1 LTAHA
6 DPGICWR
13 VPRPR
18 SELVVVVS
26 AAATFGALMAS
37 YSAFKPVRDTLVLDG
52 DPDRIPWLFTAT
64 FVAMLVLSPI
74 WGALVKKGPRR
85 VVPISFHVFAL
96 CAFGFAIAN
105 RAQWAPIAVGR
116 VFYVWAS
123 VFNLFVVSVFWSL
136 LSDLLG
142 AATAK
147 RLYGPIA
154 AGGTIGTVVGP
165 VLTKALVAHV
175 GDAGILAMSG
185 VLLEVAVVGVTLLRR
200 SAVAEGEGDPPV
212 AGKAFDGLI
221 DVVRSPYLRSIVGYV
236 LCTSFAA
243 TFIYLAQSHIVH
255 DLLKDRVARTDYFA
269 TVDIYVA
276 VATLVVQVVLA
287 GPLIGWF
294 GPGVVLCVLPIVQVT
309 GLISIV
315 AAPSLALL
323 MVVLVVGKTA
333 THGLTRPS
341 RELLFTVISR
351 EDKYRAK
358 NAIDTVGYRLGDFT
372 GAWLGE
378 GLAAAASGALVG
390 GVAVLGVAWIA
401 LATLLGAGF
410 RRRVGAQSTK
420 DST

>member
-1 LTAHA
+1 MA
-6 DPGICWR
+6 
-13 VPRPR
+13 RPR
-18 SELVVVVS
+18 NELVLVIS

-64 FVAMLVLSPI
+64 FLAMLALTPI
-74 WGALVKKGPRR
+74 WGALVKRGPRH

-96 CAFGFAIAN
+96 CAFGFALVN
-105 RAQWAPIAVGR
+105 RAEWAPVAVGR

-142 AATAK
+142 ASTAK

-154 AGGTIGTVVGP
+154 AGGTIGTVIGP
-165 VLTKALVAHV
+165 VLTKALVAHI

-185 VLLEVAVVGVTLLRR
+185 ALLEVAVVGVTVLRR
-200 SAVAEGEGDPPV
+200 SAVAEGESDAPV
-212 AGKAFDGLI
+212 AGSAFDGLTG
-221 DVVRSPYLRSIVGYV
+221 VVRSPYLRSIVGYV

-255 DLLKDRVARTDYFA
+255 DLLTDRTARTDYFA

-276 VATLVVQVVLA
+276 IATLVVQLVLA
-287 GPLIGWF
+287 GPLIGWV
-294 GPGVVLCVLPIVQVT
+294 GPGVVLCILPIVQVT
-309 GLISIV
+309 GLISLV
-315 AAPSLALL
+315 GTPSLALL

-358 NAIDTVGYRLGDFT
+358 NAIDTVGYRLGDFS

-378 GLAAAASGALVG
+378 GLAAAAIAAQAVSV
-390 GVAVLGVAWIA
+390 VVLGVAWIA

-410 RRRVGAQSTK
+410 RRRVADRG
-420 DST
+420 

>member
-1 LTAHA
+1 MRQRCHVARA
-6 DPGICWR
+6 
-13 VPRPR
+13 R

-74 WGALVKKGPRR
+74 WGALVKRGPRH
-85 VVPISFHVFAL
+85 VVPISFHVFAV
-96 CAFGFAIAN
+96 CAFGFAFAN
-105 RAQWAPIAVGR
+105 HAGWAPVVVGR

-142 AATAK
+142 ANTAK

-185 VLLEVAVVGVTLLRR
+185 LLLEVAVVGVALLRR
-200 SAVAEGEGDPPV
+200 SALAVSSEGEGDPPV
-212 AGKAFDGLI
+212 EGGAFDGLI
-221 DVVRSPYLRSIVGYV
+221 EVVKSPYLRSIVAYV

-255 DLLKDRVARTDYFA
+255 DLLKDRAARTDYFA
-269 TVDIYVA
+269 TVDIYVSI
-276 VATLVVQVVLA
+276 ATLVVQLLLA
-287 GPLIGWF
+287 GPLISWV
-294 GPGVVLCVLPIVQVT
+294 GPGVVLCVLPLVQVA
-309 GLISIV
+309 GLIGLV
-315 AAPSLALL
+315 TMPSLALL

-358 NAIDTVGYRLGDFT
+358 NAIDTVGYRLGDFS

-401 LATLLGAGF
+401 LATLLGRGF
-410 RRRVGAQSTK
+410 RRKLAP
-420 DST
+420 

>member
-1 LTAHA
+1 V
-6 DPGICWR
+6 I
-13 VPRPR
+13 
-18 SELVVVVS
+18 S

-64 FVAMLVLSPI
+64 FLAMLALTPI
-74 WGALVKKGPRR
+74 WGALVKRGPRH

-96 CAFGFAIAN
+96 CAFGFALVN
-105 RAQWAPIAVGR
+105 RAEWAPVAVGR

-142 AATAK
+142 ASTAK

-154 AGGTIGTVVGP
+154 AGGTIGTVIGP
-165 VLTKALVAHV
+165 VLTKALVAHI

-185 VLLEVAVVGVTLLRR
+185 ALLEVAVVGVTVLRR
-200 SAVAEGEGDPPV
+200 SAVAEGESDAPV
-212 AGKAFDGLI
+212 AGSAFDGLTG
-221 DVVRSPYLRSIVGYV
+221 VVRSPYLRSIVGYV

-255 DLLKDRVARTDYFA
+255 DLLTDRTARTDYFA

-276 VATLVVQVVLA
+276 IATLVVQLVLA
-287 GPLIGWF
+287 GPLIGWV
-294 GPGVVLCVLPIVQVT
+294 GPGVVLCILPIVQVT
-309 GLISIV
+309 GLISLV
-315 AAPSLALL
+315 GTPSLALL

-358 NAIDTVGYRLGDFT
+358 NAIDTVGYRLGDFS

-378 GLAAAASGALVG
+378 GLAAAAIAAQAVSV
-390 GVAVLGVAWIA
+390 VVLGVAWIA

-410 RRRVGAQSTK
+410 RRRVADRG
-420 DST
+420 

>member
-1 LTAHA
+1 
-6 DPGICWR
+6 

-64 FVAMLVLSPI
+64 FLAMLVLSPI
-74 WGALVKKGPRR
+74 WGALVKRGPRR

-96 CAFGFAIAN
+96 CAFGFAILN
-105 RAQWAPIAVGR
+105 RAEWEPIVVGR

-142 AATAK
+142 AGTAK

-200 SAVAEGEGDPPV
+200 SAVAEGEGDAPV
-212 AGKAFDGLI
+212 AGGAFDGLI

-315 AAPSLALL
+315 GAPSLSLL

-401 LATLLGAGF
+401 LATVLGAGF
-410 RRRVGAQSTK
+410 RKRVAKEAG
-420 DST
+420 

>member
-1 LTAHA
+1 M
-6 DPGICWR
+6 R
-13 VPRPR
+13 VARPR
-18 SELVVVVS
+18 SELVVVIS

-64 FVAMLVLSPI
+64 FIAMLVLSPI
-74 WGALVKKGPRR
+74 WGALVKRGPRR

-96 CAFGFAIAN
+96 CAFGFAILN
-105 RAQWAPIAVGR
+105 RAQWAPIVVGR

-165 VLTKALVAHV
+165 VLTKSLVAHV

-185 VLLEVAVVGVTLLRR
+185 ILLEVAVVGVTLLRR

-358 NAIDTVGYRLGDFT
+358 NAIDTVGYRLGDFS

-410 RRRVGAQSTK
+410 RRRVASSSAK
-420 DST
+420 DLAC

>member
-1 LTAHA
+1 M
-6 DPGICWR
+6 
-13 VPRPR
+13 
-18 SELVVVVS
+18 VS

-175 GDAGILAMSG
+175 GDAGILALSG
-185 VLLEVAVVGVTLLRR
+185 MLLEVAVVGVTLLRR
-200 SAVAEGEGDPPV
+200 SAVAADAEIAGDPPV

-276 VATLVVQVVLA
+276 IATLVVQVVIA

-358 NAIDTVGYRLGDFT
+358 NAIDTVGYRLGDFS

-378 GLAAAASGALVG
+378 GLAAAASAALVG
-390 GVAVLGVAWIA
+390 GVAVLGVVWIG

-410 RRRVGAQSTK
+410 RRRVEPTSAKEPTC
-420 DST
+420 

>member
-1 LTAHA
+1 M
-6 DPGICWR
+6 
-13 VPRPR
+13 
-18 SELVVVVS
+18 VS

-64 FVAMLVLSPI
+64 FIAMLVLSPI
-74 WGALVKKGPRR
+74 WGGLVKRGPRK

-96 CAFGFAIAN
+96 CAFGFAVAN
-105 RAQWAPIAVGR
+105 RAGWAPVVVGR

-142 AATAK
+142 ASTAK

-154 AGGTIGTVVGP
+154 AGGTIGTIVGP

-185 VLLEVAVVGVTLLRR
+185 VLLEVAVIGVALLRR
-200 SAVAEGEGDPPV
+200 SAIAVNSDGESDPPV
-212 AGKAFDGLI
+212 AGGAFDGLI

-255 DLLKDRVARTDYFA
+255 DLLIDRAARTDYFA
-269 TVDIYVA
+269 TIEIYVA
-276 VATLVVQVVLA
+276 IATLVVQLLVA
-287 GPLIGWF
+287 GPLLGWV
-294 GPGVVLCVLPIVQVT
+294 GPGVVLCVLPLVQVS
-309 GLISIV
+309 GLISLV
-315 AAPSLALL
+315 TAPSLALL

-358 NAIDTVGYRLGDFT
+358 NAIDTVGYRLGDFS

-401 LATLLGAGF
+401 LAALLGAGF
-410 RRRVGAQSTK
+410 RRKLAP
-420 DST
+420 

>member
-1 LTAHA
+1 M
-6 DPGICWR
+6 
-13 VPRPR
+13 PRPR

-64 FVAMLVLSPI
+64 FIAMLVLSPI
-74 WGALVKKGPRR
+74 WGALVKRGPRR

-105 RAQWAPIAVGR
+105 HAQWSPIGIGR

-142 AATAK
+142 SATAK

-154 AGGTIGTVVGP
+154 AGGTIGTVIGP
-165 VLTKALVAHV
+165 VLTKTLVAHV

-200 SAVAEGEGDPPV
+200 SAVAANRQNAGDPPV

-221 DVVRSPYLRSIVGYV
+221 EVVRSPYLRSIVGYV

-269 TVDIYVA
+269 TVDTYVA
-276 VATLVVQVVLA
+276 IATLVVQVVLA

-315 AAPSLALL
+315 AAPSLSLL

-358 NAIDTVGYRLGDFT
+358 NAIDTVGYRLGDFS

-378 GLAAAASGALVG
+378 GLAAAASGALVA
-390 GVAVLGVAWIA
+390 GVAVLGVAWIS

-410 RRRVGAQSTK
+410 RRRVEPSSAK
-420 DST
+420 DPP

>member
-1 LTAHA
+1 M
-6 DPGICWR
+6 
-13 VPRPR
+13 PRPR
-18 SELVVVVS
+18 QELVVAVS

-64 FVAMLVLSPI
+64 FVAMLVVSPI
-74 WGALVKKGPRR
+74 WGALVKRGPRH

-96 CAFGFAIAN
+96 CAFGFALLN
-105 RAQWAPIAVGR
+105 RAEWAPVAVGR
-116 VFYVWAS
+116 VFYVWSS

-165 VLTKALVAHV
+165 VLTKALVGHI

-185 VLLEVAVVGVTLLRR
+185 LLLEVAVVGVTLLRR
-200 SAVAEGEGDPPV
+200 SAVAANGEEAGDPPV
-212 AGKAFDGLI
+212 AGGAFDGLI

-255 DLLKDRVARTDYFA
+255 DHLLARDARTDYFA
-269 TVDIYVA
+269 TVDIYVSI
-276 VATLVVQVVLA
+276 ATLVVQVALA

-294 GPGVVLCVLPIVQVT
+294 GPGVVLCVLPIVQIT
-309 GLISIV
+309 GLISLV
-315 AAPSLALL
+315 AAPSLGLL

-358 NAIDTVGYRLGDFT
+358 NAIDTVGYRLGDFS

-390 GVAVLGVAWIA
+390 GAAVLGVAWIA

-410 RRRVGAQSTK
+410 RRRVGPAKEPT
-420 DST
+420 

>member
-1 LTAHA
+1 M
-6 DPGICWR
+6 
-13 VPRPR
+13 
-18 SELVVVVS
+18 VS

-64 FVAMLVLSPI
+64 FIAMLVLSPI
-74 WGALVKKGPRR
+74 WGALVKRGPRK

-96 CAFGFAIAN
+96 CAFGFALVN
-105 RAQWAPIAVGR
+105 RAGWSPVVVGR

-142 AATAK
+142 ASTAK

-154 AGGTIGTVVGP
+154 AGGTIGTIVGP

-185 VLLEVAVVGVTLLRR
+185 VLLEVAVVGVALLRR
-200 SAVAEGEGDPPV
+200 SAIAVNADGEGDPPV
-212 AGKAFDGLI
+212 AGGAFDGLI

-255 DLLKDRVARTDYFA
+255 DLLIDRTARTDYFA
-269 TVDIYVA
+269 TVEIYVA
-276 VATLVVQVVLA
+276 IATLVVQVLVA
-287 GPLIGWF
+287 GPLLGWV
-294 GPGVVLCVLPIVQVT
+294 GPGVVLCVLPLVQVS
-309 GLISIV
+309 GLISLV
-315 AAPSLALL
+315 TAPSLGLL

-358 NAIDTVGYRLGDFT
+358 NAIDTVGYRLGDFS

-390 GVAVLGVAWIA
+390 GVAVLGVAWIS
-401 LATLLGAGF
+401 LAALLGAGF
-410 RRRVGAQSTK
+410 RRKLAP
-420 DST
+420 